1 MVPKTQ
7 ERITG
12 AMAEEENNDTAKKG
26 LINASFGIAST
37 IIATLLIGLYVQI
50 GSSAQELIR
59 LQEQVKGL
67 QKDIS
72 QYNGLGTDV
81 KALQF
86 QTDLLSKRIDKIEL
100 KNRGQ

>member
-1 MVPKTQ
+1 MAQKTLG
-7 ERITG
+7 RITG
-12 AMAEEENNDTAKKG
+12 AMAKEENNDTAKKG
-26 LINASFGIAST
+26 LINAGFGIAST

-72 QYNGLGTDV
+72 QHNELGSDV
-81 KALQF
+81 KALQL
-86 QTDLLSKRIDKIEL
+86 QSDNLNQRLNRIESKTK
-100 KNRGQ
+100 GY